1 MTEPHDTRN
10 SEQIQGDIERTRA
23 AMGETLESIR
33 HKLSPGE
40 LFEQA
45 LDYFKSSGPSQFT
58 SNLGDT
64 VKNNP
69 LPVTLI
75 GLGIG
80 WLMMSGSRDTDTP
93 PTGDTASGIGQRV
106 SAASS
111 SVADR
116 AGQMMQGARERAG
129 AARERIGEMTHG
141 AREHSGETR
150 ERMGEAA
157 QHARNRMGDAAGHLR
172 YQVRSQS
179 VRGRDTF
186 NYLRDEQPLIL
197 GVLGFA
203 LGAAIGAGLPAT
215 RREDELMGEIR
226 DEYIH
231 KAREMGE
238 EQLDKAKQVVA
249 AAGRAAQ
256 EQLQSEGVTLGNAD
270 EQARQATETVERVVQ
285 ASRDAAEQEARN
297 QGLTSSS

>member
-1 MTEPHDTRN
+1 MSESYDTRN
-10 SEQIQGDIERTRA
+10 SEQIQSDIERTRA
-23 AMGETLESIR
+23 EMGETFESIR

-58 SNLGDT
+58 SNLGDS
-64 VKNNP
+64 VKHNP
-69 LPVTLI
+69 VPVMLI

-80 WLMMSGSRDTDTP
+80 WLMMSGSRDADTT
-93 PTGDTASGIGQRV
+93 PTEGTASDIGQRV
-106 SAASS
+106 SAVSS
-111 SVADR
+111 GAANR
-116 AGQMMQGARERAG
+116 AGQMMQSARERAG

-141 AREHSGETR
+141 ARERSGETR

-157 QHARNRMGDAAGHLR
+157 NHLR
-172 YQVRSQS
+172 HQVRSQS
-179 VRGRDTF
+179 AWGKDTF
-186 NYLRDEQPLIL
+186 SYLRDEQPLIL
-197 GVLGFA
+197 GVLGFV
-203 LGAAIGAGLPAT
+203 LGAAMGAGLPAT
-215 RREDELMGEIR
+215 RREDELMGEMR

-256 EQLQSEGVTLGNAD
+256 EQLQNEGVTLGNAD
-270 EQARQATETVERVVQ
+270 EQARQATETVERVGQ
-285 ASRDAAEQEARN
+285 ASLDAAEQEARN